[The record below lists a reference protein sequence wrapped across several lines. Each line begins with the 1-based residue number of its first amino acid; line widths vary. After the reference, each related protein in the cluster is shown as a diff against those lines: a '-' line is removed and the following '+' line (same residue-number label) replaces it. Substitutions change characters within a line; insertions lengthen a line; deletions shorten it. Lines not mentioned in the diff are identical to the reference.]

1 MKKLFLILCLTMIT
15 SKAFDA
21 LLTPAYRVDHRY
33 VLHILGKLLNEKN
46 PIDLTDRVYVERM
59 RRDDNQIPQYVV
71 ALDLRNLN
79 IINIDEKFFKALS
92 GLIPFLETL
101 LLDDGAL
108 RDAAIPYRYLNH
120 LKTLKIGDY
129 DFNFTP
135 DTAFDIS
142 KYC

>member
-59 RRDDNQIPQYVV
+59 RRDDNQISQYVV

-108 RDAAIPYRYLNH
+108 RDTAIPYRYLNH

>member
-108 RDAAIPYRYLNH
+108 RDTAIPYRYLNH